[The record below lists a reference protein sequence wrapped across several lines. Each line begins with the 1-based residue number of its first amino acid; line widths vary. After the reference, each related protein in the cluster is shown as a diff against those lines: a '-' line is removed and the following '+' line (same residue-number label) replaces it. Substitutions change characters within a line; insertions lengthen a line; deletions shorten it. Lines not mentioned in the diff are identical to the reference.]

1 MSVSISTLRV
11 TDWFLQSSNCFCT
24 YYYTSH

>member
-11 TDWFLQSSNCFCT
+11 TDWFQRYSNCFCT
-24 YYYTSH
+24 YYYHIK